1 MKTQKLK
8 YLTLIIGCLVVFSA
22 CKKDKNTAGNTTT
35 PPPSTTN
42 ASRSDLTKDSI
53 FLYAKQVYLWND
65 ALPTYE
71 VFNPRQ
77 YNASTTQLTNFES
90 ELFAISQ
97 LKKDPVSGLAY
108 EYIAN
113 ASGVQI
119 KAPKFSYI
127 EDLVASGKLTVSP
140 DAKSAVELTGE
151 GNDFGVSLAAIGTND
166 NYKIYLQYTSPSSP
180 AALAGLGRG
189 DNIDQINGASIGSN
203 FNSEVNS
210 INTAF
215 DTDTKSTITI
225 SGLKKSGAR
234 YNVILNKVKYTSSPI
249 YKDTILT
256 VGIKKVGYFAY
267 ARFSNTANSVE
278 TLNAVFN
285 KFVAGGVTDLVID
298 LRYNGGGF
306 VSTARHLLN
315 LIAPTSLN
323 TKTMFAE
330 TYNPLMQSGGATI
343 LKNQP
348 IRDQSGNLVYTNGR
362 LATYADYNYSL
373 SGNTFKFEKTG
384 SFNNVSKV
392 VFITSGRTASAS
404 ELVINSLK
412 PYVDVKIVGKKS
424 YGKPVGFFPIRIDKY
439 DLYLSMFTTANSL
452 GDGNYYAGF
461 TPDSDKADDV
471 TRDFGNPAEISL
483 SSALSY
489 INSGV
494 FTSST
499 SNQTMSIN
507 GKSNSSGSLVIR
519 DAFVPRY
526 FNGMIGTPKS
536 IK

>member
-1 MKTQKLK
+1 MIHSRIK
-8 YLTLIIGCLVVFSA
+8 YLTLVVGCLAILSA
-22 CKKDKNTAGNTTT
+22 CKKDKNTPGDTST
-35 PPPSTTN
+35 PPPSNTT

-77 YNASTTQLTNFES
+77 YNASTSQFTNFES

-97 LKKDPVSGLAY
+97 LKKDPVTGLAY

-113 ASGVQI
+113 SSGVQI
-119 KAPKFSYI
+119 RSPKFSYI
-127 EDLVASGKLTVSP
+127 EDLVASGKITAAP
-140 DAKSAVELTGE
+140 DSKSAVELTGE

-189 DNIDQINGASIGSN
+189 DIIDQINGNNIGSN

-210 INTAF
+210 INQAF
-215 DTDTKSTITI
+215 DTDTKTTVSIA
-225 SGLKKSGAR
+225 GVKKSGAR
-234 YNVILNKVKYTSSPI
+234 YSVTLNKVKYNSSPI

-256 VGIKKVGYFAY
+256 VGTKKVGYFAY
-267 ARFSNTANSVE
+267 ARFSNNANSVDA
-278 TLNAVFN
+278 LNKVFS
-285 KFVAGGVTDLVID
+285 KFVAGGVTDLVVD

-315 LIAPTSLN
+315 LIAPASIN
-323 TKTMFAE
+323 NKTMFAE

-343 LKNQP
+343 LRNQP
-348 IRDQSGNLVYTNGR
+348 VRNQSGNFIFSNGR
-362 LATYADYNYSL
+362 MVTYADYDYSIA
-373 SGNTFKFEKTG
+373 GNTFKFEKTG
-384 SFNNVSKV
+384 SFNNVGKV
-392 VFITSGRTASAS
+392 VFITTGRTASAS

-412 PYVDVKIVGKKS
+412 PYVDVKIVGRKS
-424 YGKPVGFFPIRIDKY
+424 FGKPVGFFPIRIDKY

-461 TPDSDKADDV
+461 NPDSEKADDV
-471 TRDFGNPAEISL
+471 TRDFGNPNEVSL

-494 FTSST
+494 FTSSM

-507 GKSNSSGSLVIR
+507 GRSSSSNSLIIK
-519 DAFVPRY
+519 DAFIPKY
-526 FNGMIGTPKS
+526 FSGMIGTPKDF
-536 IK
+536 K